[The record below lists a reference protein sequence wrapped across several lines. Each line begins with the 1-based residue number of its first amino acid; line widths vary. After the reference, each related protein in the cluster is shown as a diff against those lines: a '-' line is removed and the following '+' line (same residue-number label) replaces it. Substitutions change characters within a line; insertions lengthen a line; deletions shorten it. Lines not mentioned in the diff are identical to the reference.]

1 MIALRDGLFIPIVPI
16 QKIFLRTIQMH
27 GEFDFTRSFTT
38 HEHNDFI
45 TPYDV
50 PILEVARGCIFKC
63 AFCAYMLNGKK
74 KSII

>member
-1 MIALRDGLFIPIVPI
+1 
-16 QKIFLRTIQMH
+16 MH

-38 HEHNDFI
+38 YEHNDLTFH
-45 TPYDV
+45 DV

-74 KSII
+74 NRII